1 MQTNQ
6 TPESNP
12 KNQGRT
18 TQHNSQS
25 PKMTNEEL
33 LAAIMAMPL
42 EERLDFLKKAE
53 GQTTPQTGR
62 SPESNPKN
70 QSQESNPKN
79 QSQES
84 NPKNQGQG
92 VNPSNQSQTTKLGEV
107 QSKMSADVKKTD
119 ELSVGLKANYSD
131 KLETVTFKSSEDL
144 KKGDKVKITI
154 EKV

>member
-12 KNQGRT
+12 KNQGQT

-62 SPESNPKN
+62 SQESNPRN
-70 QSQESNPKN
+70 QSQESNPRN

-84 NPKNQGQG
+84 NPRKQGQG
-92 VNPSNQSQTTKLGEV
+92 INPSNQSQTTKLGEV

>member
-12 KNQGRT
+12 KNQGQT

-62 SPESNPKN
+62 SPESNTRN
-70 QSQESNPKN
+70 QSQESNPR
-79 QSQES
+79 
-84 NPKNQGQG
+84 
-92 VNPSNQSQTTKLGEV
+92 NQSQTTKLGEV

-119 ELSVGLKANYSD
+119 E
-131 KLETVTFKSSEDL
+131 
-144 KKGDKVKITI
+144 
-154 EKV
+154 